1 MYKKRSGQTYYTNRH
16 SCFLLQYH
24 IVLVTKYRRP
34 VLTGPVKDLV
44 YRVIQDIFDE
54 KKLVILEMNGE
65 ADHIHILFEA
75 DPFTAPGT
83 LVNIIKTKTS
93 RYARKEYGET
103 LLKEYYWKPLFWS
116 DSYFVTTV
124 SENSLQMVQ
133 GDMDFKLTYKED
145 KGAVYW
151 LESTPDTLGKFP
163 FPFRLLVGYLLE
175 ENKITVKWRVENLG
189 AMDMYF
195 QIGAHPAF
203 YFPEFDAAT
212 KDRGFFVFDRK
223 SDLEYIM
230 PTEKGCVS
238 PERHVLKLN
247 KEGLMPIDIHTFD
260 CDTYIFDNKQLKKIT
275 LLDKKKKPHISLEF
289 NSPLVALWSPTK
301 THPDCP
307 FVCIEP
313 WYGRCDSVGYSGE
326 LKDREWIQKLE
337 PKETFDVEYK
347 IIIE

>member
-1 MYKKRSGQTYYTNRH
+1 MEILFNGKLSIEVSAHGAELCSIFSNGKEYLWQADPAFWKRH
-16 SCFLLQYH
+16 S
-24 IVLVTKYRRP
+24 P
-34 VLTGPVKDLV
+34 VLFPIVGSVWENE
-44 YRVIQDIFDE
+44 YRNEGTTYALTQHGFARDMEFT
-54 KKLVILEMNGE
+54 LILEHDDE
-65 ADHIHILFEA
+65 VRYQ
-75 DPFTAPGT
+75 
-83 LVNIIKTKTS
+83 LVSN
-93 RYARKEYGET
+93 EET
-103 LLKEYYWKPLFWS
+103 LKKY
-116 DSYFVTTV
+116 
-124 SENSLQMVQ
+124 
-133 GDMDFKLTYKED
+133 
-145 KGAVYW
+145 
-151 LESTPDTLGKFP
+151 P
-163 FPFRLLVGYLLE
+163 FPFCLEIGYRIHGK
-175 ENKITVKWRVENLG
+175 KIDVTWEVKNTGEKE
-189 AMDMYF
+189 MHF

>member
-1 MYKKRSGQTYYTNRH
+1 METLSNSVLTVQIAEHGAELQSIKKDGKEYLWQGDAKFWGRRSPVL
-16 SCFLLQYH
+16 FP
-24 IVLVTKYRRP
+24 IVGRVWNNKYRH
-34 VLTGPVKDLV
+34 TGNT
-44 YRVIQDIFDE
+44 YEIGQHGF
-54 KKLVILEMNGE
+54 
-65 ADHIHILFEA
+65 
-75 DPFTAPGT
+75 
-83 LVNIIKTKTS
+83 
-93 RYARKEYGET
+93 AR
-103 LLKEYYWKPLFWS
+103 
-116 DSYFVTTV
+116 
-124 SENSLQMVQ
+124 
-133 GDMDFKLTYKED
+133 DMDFKLTHKED

-203 YFPEFDAAT
+203 YFPKFDAAT

-230 PTEKGCVS
+230 PIEKGCVS

>member
-1 MYKKRSGQTYYTNRH
+1 METLSNSILTVQIAEHGAELQSIKKDGKEYLWQGDAKFWGRRSPVL
-16 SCFLLQYH
+16 FP
-24 IVLVTKYRRP
+24 IVGRVWNNKYRHAGN
-34 VLTGPVKDLV
+34 TYEIG
-44 YRVIQDIFDE
+44 QHGF
-54 KKLVILEMNGE
+54 
-65 ADHIHILFEA
+65 
-75 DPFTAPGT
+75 
-83 LVNIIKTKTS
+83 
-93 RYARKEYGET
+93 AR
-103 LLKEYYWKPLFWS
+103 
-116 DSYFVTTV
+116 
-124 SENSLQMVQ
+124 
-133 GDMDFKLTYKED
+133 DMDFKLTYKED
-145 KGAVYW
+145 KRAVYW
-151 LESTPDTLGKFP
+151 LESTPDTLSKFP

-260 CDTYIFDNKQLKKIT
+260 CDTYIVDNKQLKKIT

>member
-1 MYKKRSGQTYYTNRH
+1 METLSNSVLTVQRAEHGAELQSIKKDGKEYLWQGDAKFWGRRSPVL
-16 SCFLLQYH
+16 FP
-24 IVLVTKYRRP
+24 IVGRVWNNKYRHAGNTYEIGQHGFAR
-34 VLTGPVKDLV
+34 D
-44 YRVIQDIFDE
+44 
-54 KKLVILEMNGE
+54 MN
-65 ADHIHILFEA
+65 
-75 DPFTAPGT
+75 
-83 LVNIIKTKTS
+83 
-93 RYARKEYGET
+93 
-103 LLKEYYWKPLFWS
+103 
-116 DSYFVTTV
+116 
-124 SENSLQMVQ
+124 
-133 GDMDFKLTYKED
+133 FKLTYKEY

-203 YFPEFDAAT
+203 YFPKFDAAT

-230 PTEKGCVS
+230 PIEKGCVS

>member
-1 MYKKRSGQTYYTNRH
+1 METLSNSILTVQIAEHGAELQSIKKDGKEYLWQGDAKFWGRRSPVL
-16 SCFLLQYH
+16 FP
-24 IVLVTKYRRP
+24 IVGRVWNNKYRHAGN
-34 VLTGPVKDLV
+34 TYEIG
-44 YRVIQDIFDE
+44 QHGF
-54 KKLVILEMNGE
+54 
-65 ADHIHILFEA
+65 
-75 DPFTAPGT
+75 
-83 LVNIIKTKTS
+83 
-93 RYARKEYGET
+93 AR
-103 LLKEYYWKPLFWS
+103 
-116 DSYFVTTV
+116 
-124 SENSLQMVQ
+124 
-133 GDMDFKLTYKED
+133 DMDFKLTYKED
-145 KGAVYW
+145 KGVVYW

>member
-1 MYKKRSGQTYYTNRH
+1 METLSNSVLTVQIAGHGAELQSIKKDGKEYLWQGDAKFWGRRSP
-16 SCFLLQYH
+16 
-24 IVLVTKYRRP
+24 VLFPTVGRVWNNKYRHAGN
-34 VLTGPVKDLV
+34 TYEIG
-44 YRVIQDIFDE
+44 QHGF
-54 KKLVILEMNGE
+54 
-65 ADHIHILFEA
+65 
-75 DPFTAPGT
+75 
-83 LVNIIKTKTS
+83 
-93 RYARKEYGET
+93 AR
-103 LLKEYYWKPLFWS
+103 
-116 DSYFVTTV
+116 
-124 SENSLQMVQ
+124 
-133 GDMDFKLTYKED
+133 DMDFKLTYKED
-145 KGAVYW
+145 EGAVYW

-163 FPFRLLVGYLLE
+163 FPFRLLVGYLLD

-203 YFPEFDAAT
+203 YFPEFDAT
-212 KDRGFFVFDRK
+212 TEDRGFFAFDRM
-223 SDLEYIM
+223 SDLEYIV
-230 PTEKGCVS
+230 PIEKGCVS

-260 CDTYIFDNKQLKKIT
+260 CDTYIFDNKQLKKVT
-275 LLDKKKKPHISLEF
+275 LLDKEKKPYVSLEF
-289 NSPLVALWSPTK
+289 DSPLVALWSPTK
-301 THPDCP
+301 AHPDCP

>member
-1 MYKKRSGQTYYTNRH
+1 METLSNSILTVQIAEHGAELQSIKKDGKEYLWQGDAKFWGRRSPVL
-16 SCFLLQYH
+16 FP
-24 IVLVTKYRRP
+24 IVGRVWNNKYRHAGN
-34 VLTGPVKDLV
+34 TYEIG
-44 YRVIQDIFDE
+44 QHGF
-54 KKLVILEMNGE
+54 
-65 ADHIHILFEA
+65 
-75 DPFTAPGT
+75 
-83 LVNIIKTKTS
+83 
-93 RYARKEYGET
+93 AR
-103 LLKEYYWKPLFWS
+103 
-116 DSYFVTTV
+116 
-124 SENSLQMVQ
+124 
-133 GDMDFKLTYKED
+133 DMDFKLTYKED

-260 CDTYIFDNKQLKKIT
+260 CDTYIVDNKQLKKIT
-275 LLDKKKKPHISLEF
+275 LLDKKKKPCLLYT
-289 NSPLVALWSPTK
+289 SPSPR
-301 THPDCP
+301 DA
-307 FVCIEP
+307 
-313 WYGRCDSVGYSGE
+313 
-326 LKDREWIQKLE
+326 
-337 PKETFDVEYK
+337 
-347 IIIE
+347 

>member
-1 MYKKRSGQTYYTNRH
+1 METLSNSVLTVQIAEHGAELQSIKKDGKEYLWQGDAKFWGRRSPVL
-16 SCFLLQYH
+16 FP
-24 IVLVTKYRRP
+24 IVGRVWNNKYRHAGNTYEIGQHGFAR
-34 VLTGPVKDLV
+34 D
-44 YRVIQDIFDE
+44 
-54 KKLVILEMNGE
+54 MN
-65 ADHIHILFEA
+65 
-75 DPFTAPGT
+75 
-83 LVNIIKTKTS
+83 
-93 RYARKEYGET
+93 
-103 LLKEYYWKPLFWS
+103 
-116 DSYFVTTV
+116 
-124 SENSLQMVQ
+124 
-133 GDMDFKLTYKED
+133 FKLTYNED

-163 FPFRLLVGYLLE
+163 SPFRLLVGYLLE

-203 YFPEFDAAT
+203 YFPKFDAAT

-230 PTEKGCVS
+230 PIEKGCVS

>member
-1 MYKKRSGQTYYTNRH
+1 METLSNSVLTVQIAEHGAELQSIKKDGKEYLWQGDAKFWGRRSPVL
-16 SCFLLQYH
+16 FP
-24 IVLVTKYRRP
+24 IVGRVWNNKYRHAGNTYEIGQHGFAR
-34 VLTGPVKDLV
+34 D
-44 YRVIQDIFDE
+44 
-54 KKLVILEMNGE
+54 MN
-65 ADHIHILFEA
+65 
-75 DPFTAPGT
+75 
-83 LVNIIKTKTS
+83 
-93 RYARKEYGET
+93 
-103 LLKEYYWKPLFWS
+103 
-116 DSYFVTTV
+116 
-124 SENSLQMVQ
+124 
-133 GDMDFKLTYKED
+133 FKLTYKED
-145 KGAVYW
+145 NGAVYCFE
-151 LESTPDTLGKFP
+151 LTPATLGKFP

-203 YFPEFDAAT
+203 YFPKFDAAT

-230 PTEKGCVS
+230 PIEKGCVS

>member
-1 MYKKRSGQTYYTNRH
+1 METLSNSILTVQIAEHGAELQSIKKDGKEYLWQGDAKFWGRRSPVL
-16 SCFLLQYH
+16 FP
-24 IVLVTKYRRP
+24 IVGRVWNNKYRHAGN
-34 VLTGPVKDLV
+34 TYEIG
-44 YRVIQDIFDE
+44 QHGF
-54 KKLVILEMNGE
+54 
-65 ADHIHILFEA
+65 
-75 DPFTAPGT
+75 
-83 LVNIIKTKTS
+83 
-93 RYARKEYGET
+93 AR
-103 LLKEYYWKPLFWS
+103 
-116 DSYFVTTV
+116 
-124 SENSLQMVQ
+124 
-133 GDMDFKLTYKED
+133 DMDFKLTYKED
-145 KGAVYW
+145 KVAGYW